1 MTWYNPDQLGSCSS
15 WITCTD
21 GEAVQH
27 LHYLPWGEDFV
38 DQRTINWAAR
48 YAFSA
53 KEKDT
58 ETGLS
63 YFGSRY
69 YSSDLSIW
77 LSVDPMSD
85 KYPSLSPYVYC
96 ANNPIK
102 LVDPNG
108 EEIGKYY
115 DLNGNYIGHDGID
128 DDKIYVVTGQPTG
141 IPSSDPRDQY
151 NKKDIFQVPSFG
163 RRKEIVDKLEEFDKQ
178 RPNAEWGGVCGVGI
192 IPNTTMYG
200 IERNVW
206 GEPSQ
211 DGDPTG
217 SGRLE
222 YRQLNAKDIG
232 VKGING
238 FSVFFD
244 YHSHGSG
251 GWIQEPS
258 KWFDSQTNVWKG
270 DMPNVTQRLQVS
282 SGPRT
287 FAVFAMKEKNVYFY
301 TNEGI
306 CGKMD
311 FNTFRNLGQ

>member
-1 MTWYNPDQLGSCSS
+1 
-15 WITCTD
+15 
-21 GEAVQH
+21 
-27 LHYLPWGEDFV
+27 
-38 DQRTINWAAR
+38 
-48 YAFSA
+48 
-53 KEKDT
+53 
-58 ETGLS
+58 
-63 YFGSRY
+63 
-69 YSSDLSIW
+69 
-77 LSVDPMSD
+77 MSD

-217 SGRLE
+217 SSRLE

-232 VKGING
+232 DKGING

-258 KWFDSQTNVWKG
+258 KWLDSQTNIWKG
-270 DMPNVTQRLQVS
+270 DIPNVTQRLQVS